1 MARNSES
8 LNTLISTSGTIAG
21 MGLAIVGILAAKQ
34 SMQYSEMISDD
45 MFLFRP
51 SAFCWW
57 WLSAIWR
64 KNIANSITTPAWC
77 GWRNGCFR
85 CRCCWWSPRRWCCCM
100 PRRKPKGSLKT
111 YPRKEIPCGKNCKR
125 SPTNKPTEAKSSTG
139 TSAMAQSG
147 TNTAKSAAPTL
158 PR

>member
-77 GWRNGCFR
+77 GCG
-85 CRCCWWSPRRWCCCM
+85 M
-100 PRRKPKGSLKT
+100 AVSLSLLLVVAAALVLL
-111 YPRKEIPCGKNCKR
+111 YA
-125 SPTNKPTEAKSSTG
+125 EA
-139 TSAMAQSG
+139 
-147 TNTAKSAAPTL
+147 
-158 PR
+158 

>member
-77 GWRNGCFR
+77 GWRNGCFAVAAAGG
-85 CRCCWWSPRRWCCCM
+85 CRGAGAVVCRGVSP
-100 PRRKPKGSLKT
+100 K
-111 YPRKEIPCGKNCKR
+111 
-125 SPTNKPTEAKSSTG
+125 
-139 TSAMAQSG
+139 
-147 TNTAKSAAPTL
+147 AA
-158 PR
+158 

>member
-8 LNTLISTSGTIAG
+8 LNTLISTSSTIAG

-45 MFLFRP
+45 MFLFSSIGFLLVVVIGYLAQKHSEQHYYARLVRL
-51 SAFCWW
+51 AE
-57 WLSAIWR
+57 WL
-64 KNIANSITTPAWC
+64 
-77 GWRNGCFR
+77 FR
-85 CRCCWWSPRRWCCCM
+85 CRCCWWLPRRWCCCM

-125 SPTNKPTEAKSSTG
+125 SPTNKPTETKSSTG